1 MYLSQVSNTT
11 DRSANKEGQNS
22 RQMPTKLYWISKR
35 IAKFLEILAMAVAF
49 AFIVGLL
56 CIPIILNYTQVCE
69 FACDKTI

>member
-1 MYLSQVSNTT
+1 MYLSQISNTT

-22 RQMPTKLYWISKR
+22 RLMPRKYWISKR
-35 IAKFLEILAMAVAF
+35 TAKFLEILAIAVAF

-69 FACDKTI
+69 FACYKNT